1 MASSLGVFHVAV
13 KDYLQEQIL
22 AKMKRPPLVHEDEWD
37 AGDEGDKTEE
47 NQDEGTVH
55 ILLCK

>member
-1 MASSLGVFHVAV
+1 MARSLGVFHVAM

-37 AGDEGDKTEE
+37 PGDEGDKTEE
-47 NQDEGTVH
+47 NQDEGTYTS
-55 ILLCK
+55 L